1 MLTLIPF
8 ILLNRISIKKKY
20 IGAKIYHKRMGKVLI
35 VDDESKYDY
44 YKALGFDHIFNKPKK
59 VKVDDPTTE
68 G

>member
-1 MLTLIPF
+1 M
-8 ILLNRISIKKKY
+8 SIKKKY

-35 VDDESKYDY
+35 VDDERKYDY

-59 VKVDDPTTE
+59 AKVDDPTTE